1 MIRIAQGKYLIGTES
16 KLVSIRGSSC
26 MVRVG
31 GGYEKLEV
39 YIAKNAASEME
50 KIKKIMKD

>member
-1 MIRIAQGKYLIGTES
+1 MIGTES